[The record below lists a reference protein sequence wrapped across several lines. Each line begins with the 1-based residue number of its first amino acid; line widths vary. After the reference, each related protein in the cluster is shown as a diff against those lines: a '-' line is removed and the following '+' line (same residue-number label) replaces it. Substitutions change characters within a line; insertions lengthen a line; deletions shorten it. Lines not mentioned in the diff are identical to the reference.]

1 MLLRMPLAIQ
11 IWLYECCSN
20 VPRNVASK
28 VDSQIPRILNWKT
41 NSPRP
46 RYETLMGSMFDDTDD
61 KVVFKNIELTR
72 KEIST
77 FHISKKLVSGSASHN
92 EDDIDSE
99 DDLQDPP
106 QRQNQFTTKK
116 KHHGDFSALPIKKKM
131 KPHPKG
137 VDELI

>member
-1 MLLRMPLAIQ
+1 MLLGMPLAIQ

-61 KVVFKNIELTR
+61 KVVFKNIEPTR
-72 KEIST
+72 KKISA
-77 FHISKKLVSGSASHN
+77 FHIPKKLVSGSASYN
-92 EDDIDSE
+92 EDDIDS
-99 DDLQDPP
+99 DDDFQDLHKDKISLP
-106 QRQNQFTTKK
+106 QRKNIMAISQL
-116 KHHGDFSALPIKKKM
+116 HL
-131 KPHPKG
+131 
-137 VDELI
+137 